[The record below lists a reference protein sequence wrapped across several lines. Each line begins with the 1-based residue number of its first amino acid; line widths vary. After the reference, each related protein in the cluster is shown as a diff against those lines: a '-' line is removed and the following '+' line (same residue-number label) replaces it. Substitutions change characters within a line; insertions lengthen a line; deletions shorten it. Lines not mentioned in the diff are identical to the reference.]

1 MLFADFI
8 NWAMEQAD
16 LTNYKL
22 AKRIGVSQTTI
33 ANWASGT
40 TEPRD
45 RRRAEVLDLFGV
57 DEHDLETGFPD
68 IHYKEVQGQ
77 EAKKES
83 PPQGGE
89 PMRPEWYGELT
100 PDEREQV
107 RRYAEF
113 LIAERRKDQP

>member
-33 ANWASGT
+33 ANWANGT

-57 DEHDLETGFPD
+57 DEYGLERGFPD
-68 IHYKEVQGQ
+68 IHYKEAQGQ
-77 EAKKES
+77 EVKKES
-83 PPQGGE
+83 PPQI
-89 PMRPEWYGELT
+89 GELT
-100 PDEREQV
+100 EDELRLLTAYRAAPEKKQ
-107 RRYAEF
+107 ANILGLLE
-113 LIAERRKDQP
+113 D